1 MYSRVIKFLEASHC
15 IYPLQ
20 FGFRK
25 HHSTND
31 TLVNITENI
40 RSALDKGK
48 FACGIFVDLQKA
60 FDTVDH
66 VILLKKLEHYGLRGI
81 GNAWFKS
88 YLSNRSQFVSI
99 LGFNST
105 LKSILHGVPQ
115 GSVLGP
121 LLFLLYINDLHDA
134 IKYCMVHHF
143 ADDTNFLIFDNSLKS
158 LQKKINI
165 DLKLL
170 CHWLNANKISLNTKK
185 TEYILFRHQQKS
197 INFELKLKLNGKK
210 LYPSSFIK
218 YLGIFLDEN
227 LNWKKHTSILSSKL
241 RRANGAL
248 AKLRHFLPLNTLIS
262 VYYAIF
268 NSHLNYGSQIWG
280 QNQNYVTNRIFTL
293 QKSAIRIISNVPR
306 RTHTSLPKPKYLK
319 TF

>member
-1 MYSRVIKFLEASHC
+1 MACEELE
-15 IYPLQ
+15 
-20 FGFRK
+20 
-25 HHSTND
+25 
-31 TLVNITENI
+31 
-40 RSALDKGK
+40 
-48 FACGIFVDLQKA
+48 
-60 FDTVDH
+60 
-66 VILLKKLEHYGLRGI
+66 
-81 GNAWFKS
+81 NAWFKS

-99 LGFNST
+99 LGFNSS

-121 LLFLLYINDLHDA
+121 LLFLLYINDLIDA

-158 LQKKINI
+158 LQKKNNI

-185 TEYILFRHQQKS
+185 TEHILFRNQQKS

-241 RRANGAL
+241 RRADGAL

-262 VYYAIF
+262 VYAIF

-306 RTHTSLPKPKYLK
+306 RTHTTPLFQNLSILK
-319 TF
+319 LFDQIQCHNVLLLHKIINNKVPESICDTFALMLHSHNTRRKIKS

>member
-1 MYSRVIKFLEASHC
+1 M
-15 IYPLQ
+15 
-20 FGFRK
+20 
-25 HHSTND
+25 
-31 TLVNITENI
+31 
-40 RSALDKGK
+40 
-48 FACGIFVDLQKA
+48 
-60 FDTVDH
+60 
-66 VILLKKLEHYGLRGI
+66 RGI

-99 LGFNST
+99 LGFNSS

-134 IKYCMVHHF
+134 I
-143 ADDTNFLIFDNSLKS
+143 
-158 LQKKINI
+158 QKKINI

-306 RTHTSLPKPKYLK
+306 RTPTTPLFQNLS